1 MRIIVATDGS
11 ARAELGV
18 DLVASIGWPA
28 ATTIVVVEAVASG
41 VAVFGG
47 PWPPVPPVETEA
59 LDEAI
64 RAEARQHLDAA
75 AARLA
80 SPGLSIETTIGT
92 GRPADV
98 VTALAEEQDGD
109 LIVVGSRGHGVIE
122 SMLLGSVSAE
132 IVDRSRLPVLV
143 ARRRSIDRVVLGWDG
158 SEGAE
163 QAVGC
168 LLDWGIFTRS
178 EIHVVSV
185 ADLRLPTWTDSST
198 MGEEAAAA
206 AFERA
211 AEPSRQQHEQ
221 MAHEMSKRLTRAG
234 LTSEAHLRDG
244 DPGYELVRA
253 AETFEADLIVV
264 GTRGRTGLARLL
276 LGSVARNVL
285 HHAHCSVLVAHARSE
300 DVRPA

>member
-1 MRIIVATDGS
+1 MRIVVATDGS
-11 ARAELGV
+11 ACAEFGV
-18 DLVASIGWPA
+18 DLVASIGWPDP
-28 ATTIVVVEAVASG
+28 TTIIVVEAVAAG

-64 RAEARQHLDAA
+64 RAEASQHLDTAA
-75 AARLA
+75 ATLA
-80 SPGLSIETTIGT
+80 GPGRTIETAIAT

-98 VTALAEEQDGD
+98 VTTVAEERQSD

-132 IVDRSRLPVLV
+132 IVDRSRVPVLV
-143 ARRRSIDRVVLGWDG
+143 ARSRSIDRVVLGWDG
-158 SEGAE
+158 SDGAE
-163 QAVGC
+163 QAASC
-168 LLDWGIFTRS
+168 LLDWGIFGES

-185 ADLRLPTWTDSST
+185 ADLRLPTWMDVST

-221 MAHEMSKRLTRAG
+221 MAHEMSKRLTRVG
-234 LTSEAHLRDG
+234 LTSEAHRRDG
-244 DPGYELVRA
+244 DPSYELVRA

-264 GTRGRTGLARLL
+264 GTQGRTGLARLL

-285 HHAHCSVLVAHARSE
+285 HHAHCSVLVAHASSE
-300 DVRPA
+300 DRRPA